1 MLNNELTP
9 LNPFLFYQ
17 ISDLKIIH
25 FMQRTVSFWHAIYA
39 FVVLCVP
46 LDAYAYLDPGTG
58 SMLLSVF
65 VGLISSA
72 YFLIRKLPSLLRALF
87 FKFTGKKDDLKNN
100 SIVFYAE
107 SAAYWSTFKP
117 ILECLAKKQVH
128 VTYLTSAEND
138 PVFSAGL
145 NEYVRAKFIGKG
157 QTAYTALGFLEA
169 DVFVLTT
176 PGIDVLQIRRSPGVK
191 KYIHVVH
198 AVGDIHT
205 YKFYSFDYYDAVYCA
220 GPAQAKSLR
229 DLENLRKTTA
239 KELPLLGCPYLD
251 GLVSRRNPSVLPD
264 DKTILIAPTWG
275 ANGLLTRTGS
285 MIPKMLA
292 SAGFHVIL
300 RPHPQSFISDK
311 ALMEKLAQEL
321 KDEANIEWD
330 RNPDGFKSLSRA
342 QLMISDISGVIFDF
356 AFVFLRP
363 VISVGNGP
371 LKDGFEAWEIP
382 HEAWEMQALDTLG
395 QRILPGDENKIPEAV
410 EHLLDQHADMAKQ
423 IEAIRDENVV
433 NFGKAAEPIAQALIQ
448 TVQNLKTGK

>member
-1 MLNNELTP
+1 MFFSNF
-9 LNPFLFYQ
+9 LNPFLF
-17 ISDLKIIH
+17 ISELILKTLN
-25 FMQRTVSFWHAIYA
+25 FMQHPVSYSRVIYVA
-39 FVVLCVP
+39 LVLCAP
-46 LDAYAYLDPGTG
+46 LEAYAYLDPGTG

-65 VGLISSA
+65 VGLVSSA
-72 YFLIRKLPSLLRALF
+72 YFLIRKLPSLIRTVF
-87 FKFTGKKDDLKNN
+87 FKLTGKKDDLKNN

-117 ILECLAKKQVH
+117 ILEQLAKKKVK

-138 PVFSAGL
+138 PVFNSGL
-145 NEYVRAKFIGKG
+145 DEFVRAKFIGKG

-169 DVFVLTT
+169 DLFVLTT

-205 YKFYSFDYYDAVYCA
+205 YKFYSFDYYDSVYCS
-220 GPAQAKSLR
+220 GPGQAKSLR
-229 DLENLRKTTA
+229 DLEQLRKTPA

-251 GLVSRRNPSVLPD
+251 GMVARLDTVTEPENNTL
-264 DKTILIAPTWG
+264 LIAPTWG

-285 MIPKMLA
+285 LIPKMLA
-292 SAGFHVIL
+292 KADYHVIL

-311 ALMEKLAQEL
+311 TLMDKLTEEL
-321 KDEANIEWD
+321 KDIPNIEWD
-330 RNPDGFKSLSRA
+330 RNPDGFNSLSRA
-342 QLMISDISGVIFDF
+342 KLMISDISGVIFDF

-382 HEAWEMQALDTLG
+382 HEAWEMQALDSLG
-395 QRILPGDENKIPEAV
+395 KRILPGQENQIPETV
-410 EHLLDQHADMAKQ
+410 QKLLEQHGDMAKQ
-423 IEAIRDENVV
+423 IEAIRDQNVV
-433 NFGKAAEPIAQALIQ
+433 NFGHASEAIADALIETLQ
-448 TVQNLKTGK
+448 TIKAEK

>member
-1 MLNNELTP
+1 MR
-9 LNPFLFYQ
+9 
-17 ISDLKIIH
+17 
-25 FMQRTVSFWHAIYA
+25 RTVSFSHAVYA
-39 FVVLCVP
+39 LLILCAP

-229 DLENLRKTTA
+229 DLEALRKTPT

-251 GLVSRRNPSVLPD
+251 GLVARRDPHCPPEDN
-264 DKTILIAPTWG
+264 TILIAPTWG

-285 MIPKMLA
+285 LIPKMLA
-292 SAGFHVIL
+292 KAGYHVIL

-311 ALMEKLAQEL
+311 ALMDKLTDEL
-321 KDEANIEWD
+321 KNEDHIEWD
-330 RNPDGFKSLSRA
+330 RNPDGFRSLSRA
-342 QLMISDISGVIFDF
+342 KLMISDISGVIFDF

-371 LKDGFEAWEIP
+371 LKNGFEAWEIP
-382 HEAWEMQALDTLG
+382 HEAWEMKALDTLG
-395 QRILPGDENKIPEAV
+395 QRILPGEENKIPQAV
-410 EHLLDQHADMAKQ
+410 ENLLNQHADMAKQ
-423 IEAIRDENVV
+423 IEAIRDKNVV
-433 NFGKAAEPIAQALIQ
+433 NFGKAGEPIAEALIQ
-448 TVQNLKTGK
+448 TIQNLKTEK

>member
-1 MLNNELTP
+1 MR
-9 LNPFLFYQ
+9 
-17 ISDLKIIH
+17 
-25 FMQRTVSFWHAIYA
+25 RTVSFSHATYA
-39 FVVLCVP
+39 LLMLCAP

-229 DLENLRKTTA
+229 DLEALRKTQT
-239 KELPLLGCPYLD
+239 KELH
-251 GLVSRRNPSVLPD
+251 
-264 DKTILIAPTWG
+264 
-275 ANGLLTRTGS
+275 
-285 MIPKMLA
+285 
-292 SAGFHVIL
+292 F
-300 RPHPQSFISDK
+300 
-311 ALMEKLAQEL
+311 
-321 KDEANIEWD
+321 
-330 RNPDGFKSLSRA
+330 
-342 QLMISDISGVIFDF
+342 
-356 AFVFLRP
+356 
-363 VISVGNGP
+363 
-371 LKDGFEAWEIP
+371 
-382 HEAWEMQALDTLG
+382 
-395 QRILPGDENKIPEAV
+395 
-410 EHLLDQHADMAKQ
+410 
-423 IEAIRDENVV
+423 
-433 NFGKAAEPIAQALIQ
+433 
-448 TVQNLKTGK
+448 